1 MDLVGSGSRV
11 VVTME
16 HCAKGGAHKILAA
29 CTLPLTG
36 RNVVN
41 RIITELAVMD
51 VVPGKGLVVR
61 ELAEGHTLHS
71 VQSKT
76 GAPLHVQGDIGTF

>member
-16 HCAKGGAHKILAA
+16 HSAKGGVHKILHA

-36 RNVVN
+36 RAVVN
-41 RIITELAVMD
+41 RIITELAVLD
-51 VVPGKGLVVR
+51 IVPSRGLVLR
-61 ELAEGHTLHS
+61 ELAEGVTFHD
-71 VQSKT
+71 VQRRT
-76 GAPLHVQGDIGTF
+76 GAHIHVDGDVGTF